1 MRPAVTEGWGSGSAA
16 KGACFV
22 NWYRLAIC
30 EDDPGERR
38 VLEGLCQEI
47 LAGRKIPAQ
56 ITVFPHTGLLAEALG
71 KDSQA
76 FDLLLLDIQMEEKT
90 GMELAKDLRAQG
102 NQVRILFVTGAPQYA
117 LEGYQVG
124 PIHYLLKPVEREALE
139 RVLVSDWEKHHQNKT
154 VMFRAG
160 TKLVP
165 LEVED
170 ISFVESLNRALV
182 VHTQEGERL
191 FSTTLSEAERLL
203 PAGRFARCHNSFL
216 VNLSQ
221 VKEVGRTSLS
231 LRSGESLPVGRKF
244 YRDFQAALVSWVNS

>member
-1 MRPAVTEGWGSGSAA
+1 M
-16 KGACFV
+16 

-76 FDLLLLDIQMEEKT
+76 FDRLLLDIQMEEKT

-124 PIHYLLKPVEREALE
+124 PIHYLLSPWSGRPW
-139 RVLVSDWEKHHQNKT
+139 S
-154 VMFRAG
+154 G
-160 TKLVP
+160 
-165 LEVED
+165 
-170 ISFVESLNRALV
+170 SLSP
-182 VHTQEGERL
+182 TGK
-191 FSTTLSEAERLL
+191 STTRTRPSCSGPGQSWCPWRW
-203 PAGRFARCHNSFL
+203 
-216 VNLSQ
+216 
-221 VKEVGRTSLS
+221 RTSPLW
-231 LRSGESLPVGRKF
+231 R
-244 YRDFQAALVSWVNS
+244 A